1 MSILDDKRILL
12 VVTGGIAAFKALEL
26 VRQIKANGINV
37 RVVLTK
43 SGSKFVTPLSI
54 QALTEDKV
62 YTELFS
68 LTDES
73 EMGHIQLSRD
83 ADLIL
88 VAPATAN
95 ILAKMRAGIAD
106 DLAST
111 VLLATDKPVLVAPS
125 MNVRMWEHEATQ
137 DNISVL
143 IKRGVEVLGPDVGA
157 MACGEFGAG
166 RMCEPDEI
174 VKQVLSFLSF
184 NKSLEGK
191 TALVTSGPTL
201 EPIDPVRF
209 ISNRS
214 SGKQGYAMA
223 AALSKHGA
231 KTTLVTGPTNLKD
244 PLGVKVIKI
253 ETAADMLQACL
264 DYLPVDIA
272 ICTAAVSDWYVV
284 NNSEQKIKKGDNGLV
299 SALELNENPD
309 ILKTLSQLDSNRPD
323 LVVGFAAET
332 ENLIKNAAEKRKNKG
347 CDWILA
353 NDVSESTG
361 IFGGENN
368 LVHLITDKGSEE
380 WPLMLKE
387 DVAIRL
393 VEKIVN
399 DFYNE
404 Y

>member
-26 VRQIKANGINV
+26 VRLIKANGINV
-37 RVVLTK
+37 RVVLTE

-95 ILAKMRAGIAD
+95 ILAKMRAGISD

-125 MNVRMWEHEATQ
+125 MNVRMWEHAATQ
-137 DNISVL
+137 DNIGVL
-143 IKRGVEVLGPDVGA
+143 IKRGIEVLGPDVGA

-166 RMCEPDEI
+166 RMCEPAEI
-174 VKQVLSFLSF
+174 VQHVLSFLSL

-223 AALSKHGA
+223 SALSKHGA
-231 KTTLVTGPTNLKD
+231 KTTLVTGPSNLRD

-264 DYLPVDIA
+264 DSLPADIA
-272 ICTAAVSDWYVV
+272 ICAAAVADWHVV
-284 NNSEQKIKKGDNGLV
+284 NNSEQKIKKRDTGSV
-299 SALELNENPD
+299 SILELNENPD

-332 ENLIKNAAEKRKNKG
+332 ENLLNNAVKKRKNKG

-361 IFGGENN
+361 TFGGENN

-393 VEKIVN
+393 VEKIVK
-399 DFYNE
+399 E
-404 Y
+404 IER

>member
-1 MSILDDKRILL
+1 MSMLGNKRVLL
-12 VVTGGIAAFKALEL
+12 IVTGGIAAFKALEL
-26 VRQIKANGINV
+26 VRLIRANGINV
-37 RVVLTK
+37 RVVLTE

-62 YTELFS
+62 YTKLFS

-95 ILAKMRAGIAD
+95 ILAKMRAGISD

-125 MNVRMWEHEATQ
+125 MNVRMWGHPATQ
-137 DNISVL
+137 ENIDVL
-143 IKRGVEVLGPDVGA
+143 LQRGVKFLGPSKGE
-157 MACGEFGAG
+157 MACGEFGSG
-166 RMCEPDEI
+166 RMSEPVEI
-174 VKQVLSFLSF
+174 VQHVLNFLPL
-184 NKSLEGK
+184 NKPLEGK

-214 SGKQGYAMA
+214 SGKQGYAIA
-223 AALSKHGA
+223 SILSQYGA
-231 KTTLVTGPTNLKD
+231 KTTLVTGPTNLTD
-244 PLGVKVIKI
+244 PPGVNTIKI

-264 DYLPVDIA
+264 DSLPADIA
-272 ICTAAVSDWYVV
+272 ICAAAVADWHVV
-284 NNSEQKIKKGDNGLV
+284 HSSEQKLKKQYNSSTSNLK
-299 SALELNENPD
+299 LNENPD
-309 ILKTLSQLDSNRPD
+309 ILKTISQLDANRPN
-323 LVVGFAAET
+323 LVIGFAAET
-332 ENLIKNAAEKRKNKG
+332 ENLLNNAIHKRKNKG

-353 NDVSESTG
+353 NDVSASTET
-361 IFGGENN
+361 FGGDNN
-368 LVHLITDKGSEE
+368 LIHLITDEGSEE
-380 WPLMLKE
+380 WPRMLKG

-399 DFYNE
+399 E
-404 Y
+404 VISK

>member
-26 VRQIKANGINV
+26 VRLIKANGINV
-37 RVVLTK
+37 RVVLTE

-95 ILAKMRAGIAD
+95 ILAKMRAGITD

-125 MNVRMWEHEATQ
+125 MNVRMWQHAATQ
-137 DNISVL
+137 DNIGVL

-166 RMCEPDEI
+166 RMCEPAEI
-174 VKQVLSFLSF
+174 VQHVLSFLSL

-223 AALSKHGA
+223 SALSKHGA
-231 KTTLVTGPTNLKD
+231 KTTLVTGPTNLSD
-244 PLGVKVIKI
+244 PSGVKVIKI

-264 DYLPVDIA
+264 DSLPADIA
-272 ICTAAVSDWYVV
+272 ICAAAVADWHVV
-284 NNSEQKIKKGDNGLV
+284 NNSEQKIKKRDTGSV
-299 SALELNENPD
+299 SILELNENPD

-332 ENLIKNAAEKRKNKG
+332 ENLLNNAVKKRKNKG

-361 IFGGENN
+361 TFGGENN
-368 LVHLITDKGSEE
+368 LVHLITDKGHEE

-393 VEKIVN
+393 VEKIVK
-399 DFYNE
+399 E
-404 Y
+404 IER

>member
-26 VRQIKANGINV
+26 VRLIKANGINV
-37 RVVLTK
+37 RVVLTE

-95 ILAKMRAGIAD
+95 ILAKMRAGITD

-125 MNVRMWEHEATQ
+125 MNVRMWQHAATQ
-137 DNISVL
+137 DNIGVL
-143 IKRGVEVLGPDVGA
+143 IKRGIEVLGPDVGA

-166 RMCEPDEI
+166 RMCEPAEI
-174 VKQVLSFLSF
+174 VQHVLSFLSL

-223 AALSKHGA
+223 SALSKHGA
-231 KTTLVTGPTNLKD
+231 KTTLVTGPTNLRD

-264 DYLPVDIA
+264 DSLPADIA
-272 ICTAAVSDWYVV
+272 ICAAAVADWHVV
-284 NNSEQKIKKGDNGLV
+284 NNSEQKIKKRDTGSV
-299 SALELNENPD
+299 SILELNENPD

-332 ENLIKNAAEKRKNKG
+332 ENLLNNAVKKRKNKG

-361 IFGGENN
+361 TFGGENN
-368 LVHLITDKGSEE
+368 LVHLITDKGHEE

-393 VEKIVN
+393 VEKIVK
-399 DFYNE
+399 E
-404 Y
+404 IER

>member
-26 VRQIKANGINV
+26 VRLIKANGINV

-137 DNISVL
+137 DNIGVL
-143 IKRGVEVLGPDVGA
+143 TKRGVEVLGPDVGA

-184 NKSLEGK
+184 KKSLKGK

-264 DYLPVDIA
+264 DSLPADIA
-272 ICTAAVSDWYVV
+272 ICAAAVADWCVA
-284 NNSEQKIKKGDNGLV
+284 NNSKQKIKKTDNGLV

-332 ENLIKNAAEKRKNKG
+332 ENLINNAAEKRKTKG

-368 LVHLITDKGSEE
+368 LVHLISD
-380 WPLMLKE
+380 
-387 DVAIRL
+387 
-393 VEKIVN
+393 
-399 DFYNE
+399 
-404 Y
+404 

>member
-26 VRQIKANGINV
+26 VRLIKANGINV

-137 DNISVL
+137 DNIGVL
-143 IKRGVEVLGPDVGA
+143 TKRGVEVLGPDVGA

-184 NKSLEGK
+184 NKSLKGK

-264 DYLPVDIA
+264 DSLPADIA
-272 ICTAAVSDWYVV
+272 ICAAAVADWCVA
-284 NNSEQKIKKGDNGLV
+284 NNSKQKIKKTDNGLV

-332 ENLIKNAAEKRKNKG
+332 ENLINNAAEKRKTKG

-368 LVHLITDKGSEE
+368 LVHLISD
-380 WPLMLKE
+380 
-387 DVAIRL
+387 
-393 VEKIVN
+393 
-399 DFYNE
+399 
-404 Y
+404 

>member
-26 VRQIKANGINV
+26 VRLIKANGINV
-37 RVVLTK
+37 RVVLTE

-95 ILAKMRAGIAD
+95 ILAKMRAGISD

-125 MNVRMWEHEATQ
+125 MNVRMWEHAATQ
-137 DNISVL
+137 DNIGVL
-143 IKRGVEVLGPDVGA
+143 IKRGIEVLGPDVGA

-166 RMCEPDEI
+166 RMCEPAEI
-174 VKQVLSFLSF
+174 VQHVLSFLSL

-223 AALSKHGA
+223 SALSKHGA
-231 KTTLVTGPTNLKD
+231 KTTLVTGPTNLRD

-264 DYLPVDIA
+264 DSLPADIA
-272 ICTAAVSDWYVV
+272 ICAAAVADWHVV
-284 NNSEQKIKKGDNGLV
+284 NNSEQKIKKRDTGSV
-299 SALELNENPD
+299 SILELNENPD

-332 ENLIKNAAEKRKNKG
+332 ENLLNNAVKKRKNKG

-361 IFGGENN
+361 TFGGENN

-393 VEKIVN
+393 VEKIVK
-399 DFYNE
+399 E
-404 Y
+404 IER

>member
-26 VRQIKANGINV
+26 VRLIKANGIHV
-37 RVVLTK
+37 RVVLTE

-95 ILAKMRAGIAD
+95 ILAKMRAGISD

-111 VLLATDKPVLVAPS
+111 VLLATDKPVFVAPS
-125 MNVRMWEHEATQ
+125 MNVRMWEHAATQ
-137 DNISVL
+137 DNIGVL

-166 RMCEPDEI
+166 RMCEPAEI
-174 VKQVLSFLSF
+174 VQHVLSFLSL

-223 AALSKHGA
+223 SALSKHGA
-231 KTTLVTGPTNLKD
+231 KTTLVTGPTNLRD
-244 PLGVKVIKI
+244 PSGVKVIKI

-264 DYLPVDIA
+264 DSLPADIA
-272 ICTAAVSDWYVV
+272 ICAAAVADWRVV
-284 NNSEQKIKKGDNGLV
+284 NNSEQKIKKRDSGSV

-309 ILKTLSQLDSNRPD
+309 ILKTLSQLHSNRPD

-332 ENLIKNAAEKRKNKG
+332 ENLINNAVKKRKNKG

-353 NDVSESTG
+353 NDVSETTG
-361 IFGGENN
+361 TFGGENN

-393 VEKIVN
+393 VEKIVK
-399 DFYNE
+399 E
-404 Y
+404 IER

>member
-26 VRQIKANGINV
+26 VRLIKANGINV
-37 RVVLTK
+37 RVVLTE

-95 ILAKMRAGIAD
+95 ILAKMRAGISD

-125 MNVRMWEHEATQ
+125 MNVRMWEHAATQ
-137 DNISVL
+137 DNIGVL

-166 RMCEPDEI
+166 RMCEPAEI
-174 VKQVLSFLSF
+174 VQHVLSFLSL

-223 AALSKHGA
+223 SALSKHGA
-231 KTTLVTGPTNLKD
+231 KTTLVTGPTNLSD
-244 PLGVKVIKI
+244 PSGVKVIKI

-264 DYLPVDIA
+264 DSLPADIA
-272 ICTAAVSDWYVV
+272 ICAAAVADWHVV
-284 NNSEQKIKKGDNGLV
+284 NNSEQKIKKRDSGSV
-299 SALELNENPD
+299 SILELNENPD

-332 ENLIKNAAEKRKNKG
+332 ENLINNAVKKQKNKG

-361 IFGGENN
+361 TFGGENN
-368 LVHLITDKGSEE
+368 LVHLITDKGHEE

-393 VEKIVN
+393 VEKIVK
-399 DFYNE
+399 E
-404 Y
+404 IER

>member
-26 VRQIKANGINV
+26 VRLIKANGINV
-37 RVVLTK
+37 RVVLTE

-95 ILAKMRAGIAD
+95 ILAKMRAGISD

-125 MNVRMWEHEATQ
+125 MNVRMWEHAATQ
-137 DNISVL
+137 DNIGVL
-143 IKRGVEVLGPDVGA
+143 TKRGIEVLGPDVGA

-166 RMCEPDEI
+166 RMCEPAEI
-174 VKQVLSFLSF
+174 VQHVLSFLSL

-223 AALSKHGA
+223 SALSKHGA
-231 KTTLVTGPTNLKD
+231 KTTLVTGPTNLRD

-264 DYLPVDIA
+264 DSLPADIA
-272 ICTAAVSDWYVV
+272 ICAAAVADWHVV
-284 NNSEQKIKKGDNGLV
+284 NNSEQKIKKRDTGSV
-299 SALELNENPD
+299 SILELNENPD

-332 ENLIKNAAEKRKNKG
+332 ENLLNNAVKKRKNKG

-361 IFGGENN
+361 TFGGENN
-368 LVHLITDKGSEE
+368 LVHLITDKGHEE

-393 VEKIVN
+393 VEKIVK
-399 DFYNE
+399 E
-404 Y
+404 IER

>member
-26 VRQIKANGINV
+26 VRLIKANGINV
-37 RVVLTK
+37 RVVLTE

-95 ILAKMRAGIAD
+95 ILAKMRAGISD

-125 MNVRMWEHEATQ
+125 MNVRMWEHAATQ
-137 DNISVL
+137 DNIGVL
-143 IKRGVEVLGPDVGA
+143 IKRGIEVLGPDVGA

-166 RMCEPDEI
+166 RMYEPAEI
-174 VKQVLSFLSF
+174 VQHVLSFLSL

-223 AALSKHGA
+223 SALSKHGA
-231 KTTLVTGPTNLKD
+231 KTTLVTGPTNLRD

-264 DYLPVDIA
+264 DSLPADIA
-272 ICTAAVSDWYVV
+272 ICAAAVADWHVV
-284 NNSEQKIKKGDNGLV
+284 NNSEQKIKKRDTGSV
-299 SALELNENPD
+299 SILELNENPD

-332 ENLIKNAAEKRKNKG
+332 ENLLNNAVKKRKNKG

-361 IFGGENN
+361 TFGGENN
-368 LVHLITDKGSEE
+368 LVHLITDKGHEE

-393 VEKIVN
+393 VEKIVK
-399 DFYNE
+399 E
-404 Y
+404 IER

>member
-26 VRQIKANGINV
+26 VRLIKANGINV
-37 RVVLTK
+37 RVVLTE

-95 ILAKMRAGIAD
+95 ILAKMRAGISD

-125 MNVRMWEHEATQ
+125 MNVRMWEHAATQ
-137 DNISVL
+137 DNIGVL
-143 IKRGVEVLGPDVGA
+143 IKRGIEVLGPDVGA

-166 RMCEPDEI
+166 RMCEPAEI
-174 VKQVLSFLSF
+174 VQHVLSFLSL

-223 AALSKHGA
+223 SALSKHGA
-231 KTTLVTGPTNLKD
+231 KTTLVTGPTNLRD

-264 DYLPVDIA
+264 DSLPADIA
-272 ICTAAVSDWYVV
+272 ICAAAVADWHVV
-284 NNSEQKIKKGDNGLV
+284 NNSEQKIKKRDTGSV
-299 SALELNENPD
+299 SILELNENPD

-332 ENLIKNAAEKRKNKG
+332 ENLINNAVKKRKNKG

-361 IFGGENN
+361 TFGGENN
-368 LVHLITDKGSEE
+368 LVHLITDKGHEE

-393 VEKIVN
+393 VEKIVK
-399 DFYNE
+399 E
-404 Y
+404 IER